1 MMKGRGQGEICIY
14 PSKSINWNG
23 GRNRAGKGKSE
34 KEKVTSVWGCSETV
48 AIDWVELSQ
57 SSLYQQQGKGALV
70 FPHILCKTWLEA
82 NTPLSLLHS
91 AIMGGDLVEFYWA
104 AFYGGHTVVGE

>member
-1 MMKGRGQGEICIY
+1 MKGRGQGEICIY

-23 GRNRAGKGKSE
+23 GRNRAGKGKPE
-34 KEKVTSVWGCSETV
+34 KQKVTAVWGCSETV

-57 SSLYQQQGKGALV
+57 SFFVPVAEEGSINVPRYFMQNLAWSE
-70 FPHILCKTWLEA
+70 F
-82 NTPLSLLHS
+82 SLLHS
-91 AIMGGDLVEFYWA
+91 AIMGGDLVEFYWV